1 MAHPNPFGDLSGD
14 NVTQIT
20 KYLKFFR
27 QKKDGVLRSIAN
39 EFDHVKTEKI
49 YEEMYSKDDVVD
61 FISLLL
67 DSTRLLTYSPILS
80 YSLIHSLTR
89 SLIHLLTHS
98 LLHSI
103 ILLFTHLL
111 TYLLTHSLTSLMD

>member
-14 NVTQIT
+14 NITQIT

-27 QKKDGVLRSIAN
+27 QKKDGILRSIAN

-67 DSTRLLTYSPILS
+67 DSTRLLTIARTNLS
-80 YSLIHSLTR
+80 
-89 SLIHLLTHS
+89 THS
-98 LLHSI
+98 L
-103 ILLFTHLL
+103 FN
-111 TYLLTHSLTSLMD
+111 

>member
-14 NVTQIT
+14 NITQIT

-27 QKKDGVLRSIAN
+27 QKKDGILRSIAN

-67 DSTRLLTYSPILS
+67 DSTRFFINAPTYL
-80 YSLIHSLTR
+80 Y
-89 SLIHLLTHS
+89 THS
-98 LLHSI
+98 LINELDLMLAVNYRR
-103 ILLFTHLL
+103 LLIWAHLL
-111 TYLLTHSLTSLMD
+111 WDNY